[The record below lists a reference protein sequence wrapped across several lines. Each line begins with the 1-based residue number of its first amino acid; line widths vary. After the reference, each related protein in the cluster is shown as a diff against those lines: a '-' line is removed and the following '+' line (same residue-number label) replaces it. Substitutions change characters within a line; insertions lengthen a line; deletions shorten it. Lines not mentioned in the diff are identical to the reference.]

1 MAEITVEPRNAAVPA
16 NPEPESNPAS
26 PAAALP
32 DELLQIP
39 AIQAL
44 FAGSPP
50 AVSAPLED
58 FSKRPEA
65 KLLLSNKDALLR
77 AGMGLYRSLGGDL
90 GVVFNQLYLNGA
102 ELQAADKE
110 GRLLQLAPSFD
121 QVNQSI
127 ASSGQNNPVL
137 IARGPSGGAAGS
149 PIPNP
154 SQSASPIRSPAP
166 LPASAQKSLTSAR
179 IKNQMLG
186 QPSEGAKPGAGRL
199 LNSILKPVL

>member
-1 MAEITVEPRNAAVPA
+1 MAEITVEPRNTAAPPTS
-16 NPEPESNPAS
+16 PEPA
-26 PAAALP
+26 AAALP
-32 DELLQIP
+32 DELLQLP

-137 IARGPSGGAAGS
+137 SAKGPSGAAGA

-154 SQSASPIRSPAP
+154 SQSASSIRSPAP
-166 LPASAQKSLTSAR
+166 LPAGAQKSLTSAR

-186 QPSEGAKPGAGRL
+186 QPAEGPKPGAGRL
-199 LNSILKPVL
+199 LNSILKPVF